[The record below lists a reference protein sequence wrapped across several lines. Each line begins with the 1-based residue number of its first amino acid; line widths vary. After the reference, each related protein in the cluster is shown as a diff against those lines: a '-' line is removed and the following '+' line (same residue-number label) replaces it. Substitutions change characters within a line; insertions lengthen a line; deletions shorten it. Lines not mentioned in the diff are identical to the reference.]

1 MAGTNSADELVSMM
15 ENVMT
20 TPNSNSKGAGF
31 FHSAGGQMTIALIAR
46 VIVVLLAWRYVF

>member
-1 MAGTNSADELVSMM
+1 MAAPRRLVSMM

-20 TPNSNSKGAGF
+20 MPNSNPKAGGF
-31 FHSAGGQMTIALIAR
+31 FFSSGGQMTIALIAI